1 MEKHLINIESHL
13 INGKI
18 LYYSFLAGANQIITH
33 QIEMNEINVF
43 PVNDK
48 DTGTNLAAT
57 VQAILNDIKPYKS
70 YKKTLDKIAKAAL
83 TGAKGN
89 SGTIFAQFLYGLN
102 CETKDKPSINASDF
116 IESVQNSVPYI
127 YKAVN
132 NPTEG
137 TMLTVIKDWCN
148 YISNYKL
155 QIKSLKGLLVNS
167 YHILEKSLSET
178 TQKLKILN
186 KLGLVDAGAKGFVLF
201 MKGVID
207 FIQTWN
213 IRRLYLDIPQLA
225 SINPIAH
232 ATTDCINHR
241 YCTEAM
247 LRDLTVSP
255 EEIQKR
261 MDHYGDSL
269 IVAGSR
275 SMAKIHIHTNH
286 PADLFGQLEGLGTV
300 VSQKVDDM
308 VRQNEVATH
317 RKWNIALVTD
327 STCDLPQEL
336 IDHYQIHMLPMNLS
350 FGNSFY
356 LDKLTMTPNQFY
368 DKLESSMFFPQTSQ
382 INEQT
387 FANLYTQL
395 ASYYDAVVSIHLTGH
410 FSGTFSNSC
419 KAASKVSSEC
429 GKPIYAIDS
438 KNLSGGLALLVL
450 KAAQLIESGKQA
462 SEVVKCITND
472 IPKTQIF
479 VSVRDLKYMI
489 KGGRVRR
496 PAGLIAN
503 LFHINP
509 VISMDKQGNSCLFGK
524 TFSQQASM
532 DKIMK
537 HLKKL
542 MAQHSVWNYMILH
555 AHCME
560 DAYQTALRM
569 ESLIGKKPLS
579 VIDISPIIGMHAG
592 QGAVAVSVMFN

>member
-1 MEKHLINIESHL
+1 MESHL

-102 CETKDKPSINASDF
+102 CETKDKTFINASDF
-116 IESVQNSVPYI
+116 IESIHNSVPYI
-127 YKAVN
+127 YQAVS

-148 YISNYKL
+148 YISNYKP
-155 QIKSLKGLLVNS
+155 QIKSLKGLLINS

-178 TQKLKILN
+178 TQKLIILN

-207 FIQTWN
+207 FIQTLN
-213 IRRLYLDIPQLA
+213 IRRLYLETPQSTA
-225 SINPIAH
+225 ITQIAH
-232 ATTDCINHR
+232 ETSECINYR
-241 YCTEAM
+241 YCTEAI
-247 LRDLTVSP
+247 LKDLTVP
-255 EEIQKR
+255 TEKLQKYLY
-261 MDHYGDSL
+261 HQGDSL
-269 IVAGSR
+269 IVAGSK
-275 SMAKIHIHTNH
+275 SMTKIHIHTNH
-286 PADLFGQLEGLGTV
+286 PADLFRQLERMGTIC
-300 VSQKVDDM
+300 SQKVDDM
-308 VRQNEVATH
+308 LRQNETATH

-327 STCDLPQEL
+327 STCDLPQDL
-336 IDHYQIHMLPMNLS
+336 IDKFQIHMLPLHLT

-356 LDKLTMTPNQFY
+356 LDKLTMTPSQFY
-368 DKLESSMFFPQTSQ
+368 EKLQSSMFFPQTSQ
-382 INEQT
+382 INEQA
-387 FANLYTQL
+387 FSNLYTQL
-395 ASYYDAVVSIHLTGH
+395 ASHYDAIISIHLTSH

-419 KAASKVSSEC
+419 KAASKVSKEL
-429 GKPIYAIDS
+429 GKPIYVIDS
-438 KNLSGGLALLVL
+438 KNLSGGLALLVF

-462 SEVVKCITND
+462 SEVVECIAND

-489 KGGRVRR
+489 KGGRVRK
-496 PAGLIAN
+496 PAGLIAS

-509 VISMDKQGNSCLFGK
+509 VISMDSKGNSCLFGK

-532 DKIMK
+532 NKIVK
-537 HLKKL
+537 HLKGL
-542 MAQHSVWNYMILH
+542 MQEQSVWNYMILH
-555 AHCME
+555 AHSE
-560 DAYQTALRM
+560 EEAGRAALRI

-592 QGAVAVSVMFN
+592 QGAIAVSVMFN